1 MARTRD
7 ERIPREDFPIII
19 NRNKMKQPR
28 IGRTVKLRK
37 DEPIDSALKRLKD
50 RMESE
55 GIVDDMKQHRYFE
68 NEKKRAERKR
78 RSQKQ
83 RWNREWH
90 YTSKEEVYI

>member
-1 MARTRD
+1 
-7 ERIPREDFPIII
+7 
-19 NRNKMKQPR
+19 MKQPR

-68 NEKKRAERKR
+68 NGKKRAERKR

-83 RWNREWH
+83 RWNREWN